1 MVRDGGGRR
10 VEPERE
16 ELEVS
21 GVELRLPMMLDM
33 AMADRWVWRGGGT
46 AVVVVG
52 GSK

>member
-1 MVRDGGGRR
+1 M
-10 VEPERE
+10 EPERE

-33 AMADRWVWRGGGT
+33 AMAEGRRRDGGRDG
-46 AVVVVG
+46 G